1 MKISIEKASGTQIC
15 RGIACKKDPKY
26 IDKDR
31 IKNGTSCAR
40 ITVGSAKGRA
50 HAFYCRDCI
59 DKVYM
64 DVKMILNPAL
74 WVFH

>member
-15 RGIACKKDPKY
+15 RGTCKKDPKY
-26 IDKDR
+26 TESGR

-40 ITVGSAKGRA
+40 IQIESAKGKTS
-50 HAFYCRDCI
+50 AFYCRDCI
-59 DKVYM
+59 DKVYL